1 MGPKFSVLCHT
12 ATEPLVSHHGLRK
25 YWHFVFF
32 MKEVLPYTYKQK
44 GWGGREE
51 KGGSKKLGFKDNR
64 LKAKEYR
71 ALTSSKKN
79 IRWLIA
85 DLYAL

>member
-1 MGPKFSVLCHT
+1 
-12 ATEPLVSHHGLRK
+12 
-25 YWHFVFF
+25 

-44 GWGGREE
+44 GWGREE
-51 KGGSKKLGFKDNR
+51 EGGSKKLGFKDNR
-64 LKAKEYR
+64 LKAKEYG
-71 ALTSSKKN
+71 ALKSSKKN

>member
-1 MGPKFSVLCHT
+1 MKGEYTSWLKKILAFC
-12 ATEPLVSHHGLRK
+12 
-25 YWHFVFF
+25 FF
-32 MKEVLPYTYKQK
+32 HERSPTLHIQAK
-44 GWGGREE
+44 GVGGREE